1 MGRVNKLTEGVFAE
15 IVGTSTQISKYDE
28 FIGNIDS
35 KPAKDLKALKTS
47 YVNSI
52 NKHKGEFIKLA
63 ALEEIILQVRSR
75 DSIMTGPNSEIKLS
89 LVREYLYARYPFY
102 RKGMTTK
109 DIRVIVD
116 KSEFWGTDLN
126 VLAKNKDFMSKA
138 TEKLVKAMNE
148 VIDGNLIEY
157 KNMI

>member
-15 IVGTSTQISKYDE
+15 MVGTSKEISKYDE
-28 FIGNIDS
+28 FVNNIDS
-35 KPAKDLKALKTS
+35 KSKSLKNLRRDYENMTGS
-47 YVNSI
+47 
-52 NKHKGEFIKLA
+52 NKNLFNKLA
-63 ALEEIILQVRSR
+63 KLEETILQIRAKESM
-75 DSIMTGPNSEIKLS
+75 MTGQTDLIKLS

-116 KSEFWGTDLN
+116 KSEFWGEDLN
-126 VLAKNKDFMSKA
+126 ILVKNKEFMSKA
-138 TEKLVKAMNE
+138 IDKLCKAME
-148 VIDGNLIEY
+148 VEIDNNQHEY

>member
-15 IVGTSTQISKYDE
+15 MVGTSKEISKYDE
-28 FIGNIDS
+28 FVNNIDPKS
-35 KPAKDLKALKTS
+35 KSLKNLRKDYENMTGS
-47 YVNSI
+47 
-52 NKHKGEFIKLA
+52 NKNLFNKLA
-63 ALEEIILQVRSR
+63 KLEETILQIRAKESM
-75 DSIMTGPNSEIKLS
+75 MTGQTDLIKLS

-116 KSEFWGTDLN
+116 KSEFWGEDLN
-126 VLAKNKDFMSKA
+126 ILVKNKEFMSKA
-138 TEKLVKAMNE
+138 IDKLSKAME
-148 VIDGNLIEY
+148 VEIDNNQHEY

>member
-15 IVGTSTQISKYDE
+15 MVGTSKEINKYTE
-28 FIGNIDS
+28 FLNNVDS
-35 KPAKDLKALKTS
+35 KSKNLKTLRKDYENMTGS
-47 YVNSI
+47 
-52 NKHKGEFIKLA
+52 NKNLFEKLA
-63 ALEEIILQVRSR
+63 KLEEVILQIRAKESM
-75 DSIMTGPNSEIKLS
+75 MTGSVDEIKLS

-116 KSEFWGTDLN
+116 KSEFWGEDLN
-126 VLAKNKDFMSKA
+126 ILIKNKEFMSKA
-138 TEKLVKAMNE
+138 TEKLAKAMDVE
-148 VIDGNLIEY
+148 IDNNQHEY